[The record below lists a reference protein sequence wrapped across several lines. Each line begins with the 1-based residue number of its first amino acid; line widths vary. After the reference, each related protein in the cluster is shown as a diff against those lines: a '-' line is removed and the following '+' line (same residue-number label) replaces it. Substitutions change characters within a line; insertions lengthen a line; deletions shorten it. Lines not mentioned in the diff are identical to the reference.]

1 MSAPL
6 PQAGSVNPYSL
17 GYQKRQFGVGN
28 LNPTP
33 NRVFDDLV
41 APPTTGVTA
50 EAVTPLEEQADVAA
64 HPQTGIVPN

>member
-6 PQAGSVNPYSL
+6 PLSGANPYTA

-33 NRVFDDLV
+33 NRVADDLASPPSSLV
-41 APPTTGVTA
+41 AA
-50 EAVTPLEEQADVAA
+50 EAVNPLEEQVDVAND
-64 HPQTGIVPN
+64 PQPGIVPN

>member
-6 PQAGSVNPYSL
+6 PISGNNPYTV

-33 NRVFDDLV
+33 NRVADDL
-41 APPTTGVTA
+41 ANPPATMAAAG
-50 EAVTPLEEQADVAA
+50 AVNPLEEQVDVAA
-64 HPQTGIVPN
+64 HPQPGIVPN